1 MQPKLQER
9 YGRWKGVV
17 ILGFVWGIWHLPLNL
32 FYYSTPENWKYAISS
47 QILGCIVLAII
58 FAKLYN
64 MMNSLD
70 KGSLQSVVL
79 AFVSQL
85 ILIDFIL
92 LLEKEKKLR
101 YFVHKRSKK

>member
-1 MQPKLQER
+1 M
-9 YGRWKGVV
+9 
-17 ILGFVWGIWHLPLNL
+17 PLNL

-64 MMNSLD
+64 MMNSLVMIMWIHYIHNLLGTIFYAENGDSD

-85 ILIDFIL
+85 VLIGFIL